1 LENGQILMELLDTSL
16 AVSDILRLAVV
27 SALQGDAVS
36 VTEGSG
42 PAGLAVVE
50 VPANWCALC

>member
-1 LENGQILMELLDTSL
+1 MELLDTGL

-27 SALQGDAVS
+27 SALEGDAVS

-42 PAGLAVVE
+42 PTGLAVVE